1 MDSGPGV
8 RSPPVGRCTAPL
20 PMIDDKLFKIDA
32 RPAEQQALDRAQI
45 ALLAMTGQFTARP
58 SRQIRTRG

>member
-20 PMIDDKLFKIDA
+20 PMIDDKLFKIDV
-32 RPAEQQALDRAQI
+32 RPAEQPALDQAQM
-45 ALLAMTGQFTARP
+45 ALLAMAGPIAARP
-58 SRQIRTRG
+58 GRHIRTRG

>member
-8 RSPPVGRCTAPL
+8 RAPPVGRCTAPL
-20 PMIDDKLFKIDA
+20 PMIDDKLFKIDV
-32 RPAEQQALDRAQI
+32 RPAEQRAPDQAQI
-45 ALLAMTGQFTARP
+45 ALLAMTGQFAARP